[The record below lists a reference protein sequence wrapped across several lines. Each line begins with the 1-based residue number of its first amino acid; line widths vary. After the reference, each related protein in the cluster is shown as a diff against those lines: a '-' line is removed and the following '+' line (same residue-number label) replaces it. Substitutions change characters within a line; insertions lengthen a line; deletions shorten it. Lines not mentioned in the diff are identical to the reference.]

1 MSYDA
6 ILHEK
11 QKEVLK
17 CFVEEQPKILVASG
31 AKRAG
36 KTYVLTLIYLMHIAQ
51 YKNQGLNFI
60 LGGATQAA
68 IRRNVLDDME
78 LILGKELKL
87 DKSNAVKIFGNKV
100 YVFDG
105 ANSDSWNKV
114 RGFTAAGAF
123 MNEATALH
131 DKFVKEVISRCSV
144 PNAKIL
150 MDTNPENPMHTVKVD
165 YIDKSGQRLSNGKL
179 NIKAFQFTLFDNTFL
194 NKEYIESIVASTPS
208 GMFTDRDIY
217 GKWVAAQGVVY
228 PDFKKEVH
236 TLFKDEIKQ
245 IRMTEYFAGVDWG
258 FEHHGSIVVIGRSED
273 DNYYLIEEHAHQHK
287 FIEDWTDIALGIKER
302 YGNIPFYCDTA
313 RTEHIRAF
321 EIAGINAQYADKNVL
336 SGIEAVAKLL
346 VENRLYINRD
356 AKRYLEEIY
365 NYVWDSNS
373 DKPVKIFD
381 DVQDAVRYAIYTHT
395 KADRMFILT

>member
-1 MSYDA
+1 MT
-6 ILHEK
+6 LNTLLNPK
-11 QKEVLK
+11 QQEVWN
-17 CFVEEQPKILVASG
+17 CFINEQPKILVASG

-36 KTYVLTLIYLMHIAQ
+36 KTYVFIILFLMHIAK
-51 YKNQGLNFI
+51 YKDKGLNFI
-60 LGGATQAA
+60 IGGATQAA
-68 IRRNVLDDME
+68 IRRNILDDME

-87 DKSNAVKIFGNKV
+87 DKANAVKIFGNKV

-105 ANSDSWNKV
+105 QNSDAWKKA

-123 MNEATALH
+123 LNEGTALH
-131 DKFVKEVISRCSV
+131 DKFVKEVLSRCSYKG
-144 PNAKIL
+144 AKVLI
-150 MDTNPENPMHTVKVD
+150 DTNPENPMHPVKTD
-165 YIDKSGQRLSNGKL
+165 YIDKDGQRLSNGKL

-194 NKEYIESIVASTPS
+194 NQEYIESIVASTPS

-245 IRMTEYFAGVDWG
+245 IRMTEYFCGVDWG
-258 FEHHGSIVVIGRSED
+258 FEHHGSIVLMGRSED
-273 DNYYLIEEHAHQHK
+273 DKYYLIEEHAHQHK
-287 FIEDWTDIALGIKER
+287 FIEDWIDIANGIKER
-302 YGNIPFYCDTA
+302 FGNIPFYCDTA

-321 EIAGINAQYADKNVL
+321 ENAGINAHYADKNVL
-336 SGIEAVAKLL
+336 TGIETVAKLI

-365 NYVWDSNS
+365 NYVWDSKS
-373 DKPVKIFD
+373 DKPVKVFD

-395 KADRMFILT
+395 KTSSLNVLM